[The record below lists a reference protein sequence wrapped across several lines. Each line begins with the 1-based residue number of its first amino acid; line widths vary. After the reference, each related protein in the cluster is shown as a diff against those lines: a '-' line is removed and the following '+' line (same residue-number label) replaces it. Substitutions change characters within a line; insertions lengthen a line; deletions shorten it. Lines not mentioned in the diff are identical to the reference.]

1 MGFLTNFYGF
11 KGYLALARQKK
22 DDAEKYLSKAWD
34 QGLEKT
40 SYLTAYG
47 SLLMQKGE
55 YAKCKE
61 VYEKAFEGLGVNVA
75 YYTAIRC
82 SIITC
87 KYKLGDVEEALVEAK
102 EMYEEMK
109 SGTSFVLYGYLLMDQ
124 NRIDEALTVNLEG
137 YEYDPMDV
145 AICDNL
151 GQTYYRMGDM
161 ENAKKYFEEAIDIKR
176 DMIDSCYFLAL
187 IVLGEG
193 DIKRAYYLLD
203 DAMDSTFS
211 ALTTVTRDELEKK
224 YKEVEALYEKSKG
237 NNIEEE

>member
-11 KGYLALARQKK
+11 RGYLALARQKR

-87 KYKLGDVEEALVEAK
+87 KYKLGEVEEALVEAK
-102 EMYEEMK
+102 EMYPFLISVNSVETPYFSK
-109 SGTSFVLYGYLLMDQ
+109 SPLRNTPEPTSVRLPINPHFAPSFFVPG
-124 NRIDEALTVNLEG
+124 R
-137 YEYDPMDV
+137 
-145 AICDNL
+145 
-151 GQTYYRMGDM
+151 
-161 ENAKKYFEEAIDIKR
+161 
-176 DMIDSCYFLAL
+176 
-187 IVLGEG
+187 
-193 DIKRAYYLLD
+193 
-203 DAMDSTFS
+203 
-211 ALTTVTRDELEKK
+211 
-224 YKEVEALYEKSKG
+224 
-237 NNIEEE
+237 NIAGCASVILRL